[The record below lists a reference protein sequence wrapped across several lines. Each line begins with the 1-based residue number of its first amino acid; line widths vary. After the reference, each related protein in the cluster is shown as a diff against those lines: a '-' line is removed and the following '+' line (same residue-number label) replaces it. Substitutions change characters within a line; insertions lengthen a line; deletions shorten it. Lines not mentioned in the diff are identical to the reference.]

1 MPLTHPPTTPDT
13 PAEWWAQASQGPLSF
28 FGKTPTVTQPGA
40 YSMGFAT
47 WDRALG
53 PYTAAAKTT
62 AYPGGVLN
70 LLAAASVTELN
81 DLRVAY
87 ENLRLFAEAVAKQ
100 HVALITDL
108 KSLGLIG

>member
-1 MPLTHPPTTPDT
+1 MPLTGPPGTSLP
-13 PAEWWAQASQGPLSF
+13 PAECWAQASLGPLSF
-28 FGKTPTVTQPGA
+28 FGKTPAVTQPGT
-40 YSMGFAT
+40 YSMAFAVP
-47 WDRALG
+47 DRALG
-53 PYTAAAKTT
+53 SYTAAAKTT

-87 ENLRLFAEAVAKQ
+87 ENLRLFAESVAKQ